1 MKHSAMKPLALKS
14 PAMKQLALLWLAL
27 CVALTPACAQSP
39 RGDFQPTQLRDFKRD
54 SLTIQRNGGRDQF
67 SIWVAETPAQQQQGL
82 MWIQQLPADHGM
94 LFLLPDTRPMNM
106 WMKNTYVPLDM
117 VFFDDKGRITHIHEH
132 AVPLSED
139 IIDSGGEVAGVLE
152 ILGGEAHRRDLH
164 VGDRLLYPRFIR

>member
-1 MKHSAMKPLALKS
+1 MKHRAAR
-14 PAMKQLALLWLAL
+14 QLTFLWLAL
-27 CVALTPACAQSP
+27 CAALAPACAQAP
-39 RGDFQPTQLRDFKRD
+39 RNDFQPTQLRDFRRD
-54 SLTIQRNGGRDQF
+54 TLSIQRSGGRDQF

-82 MWIQQLPADHGM
+82 MWIQQLPADYGM

-132 AVPLSED
+132 AVPLSEA

-152 ILGGEAHRRDLH
+152 ILGGEAHRREIH
-164 VGDRLLYPRFIR
+164 VGDHLLYPRFNR